1 MQKWL
6 LLAVAA
12 TLFGLIVLL
21 TWPGEQ
27 ADPCVQ
33 DQAVSGAIL
42 AEDDDQDG
50 LANRAII
57 VRGECGD
64 GKRD

>member
-1 MQKWL
+1 MHKLL
-6 LLAVAA
+6 LLALAA
-12 TLFGLIVLL
+12 TLLGFVVLL
-21 TWPGEQ
+21 TWPGEH
-27 ADPCVQ
+27 ADPCIQ

-50 LANRAII
+50 LVNRAII
-57 VRGECGD
+57 VRGECDD